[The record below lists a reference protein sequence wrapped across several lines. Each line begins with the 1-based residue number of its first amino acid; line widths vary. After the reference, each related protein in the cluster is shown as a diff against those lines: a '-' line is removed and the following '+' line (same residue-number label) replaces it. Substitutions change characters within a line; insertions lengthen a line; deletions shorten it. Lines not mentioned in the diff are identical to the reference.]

1 MATLKDLRALSAVA
15 QPGKGATV
23 GPYRIDCLLGEGGMG
38 RVYKA
43 RGPSGEEVA
52 LKLFKAEFAENDV
65 YRKRFHRES
74 RTAARI
80 AHKHVV
86 PIVDAGEHEGLPY
99 MAQQYIRGGSLQ
111 DRIKRERQ
119 LGLDVAVRLCLQ
131 VAAGLDAIHDAGL
144 VHRDLKPANIM
155 LDEGG
160 SAYITD
166 FGLAK
171 DRHASML
178 TRGGQALGSMDYMAP
193 EQIRGEDVGP
203 VTDVYALGCV
213 MCHCLSG
220 EPPFGDRRGMQI
232 LWGHLQDEPPNP
244 CSTRPEVSKDLGWA
258 VMRALA
264 KEPDKRPPGATA
276 YARMVQVAARI
287 IPPSPEEDS

>member
-1 MATLKDLRALSAVA
+1 MHTLKDARALSAVA
-15 QPGKGATV
+15 QLRQGAAV
-23 GPYRIDCLLGEGGMG
+23 GPYRIDCVLGEGGMG

-43 RGPSGEEVA
+43 LGPSGEEVA

-80 AHKHVV
+80 SHKHVV
-86 PIVDAGEHEGLPY
+86 PVVDAGEHEGLPY
-99 MAQQYIRGGSLQ
+99 MAQRYIRGGSLQ

-119 LGLDVAVRLCLQ
+119 LGIDVAVRLCLQ
-131 VAAGLDAIHDAGL
+131 IAAGLDAIHDAGL

-160 SAYITD
+160 SAHITD

-171 DRHASML
+171 DRSASML
-178 TRGGQALGSMDYMAP
+178 TSGGQAIGSMDYMAP

-203 VTDVYALGCV
+203 LTDVYALGCV

-220 EPPFGDRRGMQI
+220 EPPFGDRTGMQI
-232 LWGHLQDEPPNP
+232 LWGHLQEEPPSP
-244 CSTRPEVSKDLGWA
+244 CETRPEVSKDLGWA
-258 VMRALA
+258 VTRALA
-264 KEPDKRPPGATA
+264 KEPERRPPGGTA
-276 YARMVQVAARI
+276 YARMVQVAAGVS
-287 IPPSPEEDS
+287 PPGPEDNS